1 MDVESAVALITLALG
16 IPAIVLEIV
25 KHLGRKSLR
34 DRLKQ
39 DIEIRSA
46 LRSSF
51 PDCEVSALDKHIQNQ
66 VTRLAEED
74 EVSRDGAGAALA
86 IYFLVATIG
95 LVILA
100 IYMAVTLSGWWTLM
114 LIPAGVSLVFGIV
127 GAAESFPKAVR
138 DEKGNRIK

>member
-46 LRSSF
+46 LPSSF
-51 PDCEVSALDKHIQNQ
+51 PAREMSALDKHIQKQ
-66 VTRLAEED
+66 VTKLAEED
-74 EVSRDGAGAALA
+74 EMRRDGAGAGLA
-86 IYFLVATIG
+86 IYFLAATIG

-100 IYMAVTLSGWWTLM
+100 FYMGVAQSGWWTLM
-114 LIPAGVSLVFGIV
+114 LIPASVSLVFGLV
-127 GAAESFPKAVR
+127 GATESFPRAIR

>member
-51 PDCEVSALDKHIQNQ
+51 PDSEMPALDKHIQNQ
-66 VTRLAEED
+66 VTKLAEED
-74 EVSRDGAGAALA
+74 EMRRDWAGSALA
-86 IYFLVATIG
+86 IYFIVATIG
-95 LVILA
+95 LVVLA
-100 IYMAVTLSGWWTLM
+100 IGMAIKLSGWWTLL

-127 GAAESFPKAVR
+127 GATESFPKAVR